1 MKVLIIT
8 DGKYG
13 DRAIKVVQKKFPTA
27 EILTIKEENPVM
39 FLDEVHLD
47 KESENTIDCADL
59 LILYVRHP
67 DVVFEISIR
76 QKPTIIPIHFG
87 EGFLNQIVATNPKV
101 VQPISMC
108 NALPKTGISE
118 IDYFFE
124 KFGSPIYKIKI
135 EYSESNQ
142 PIIKE
147 ANLVLESPCGATYN
161 TLEQIQGKM
170 ITPDVLNNFALSV
183 RQECREPM
191 SVVFKRE
198 FSETAG
204 STHLLKLL
212 DAIEEEEPSI
222 FEDNIALRDYVSKI
236 RGYVQ
241 KLEV

>member
-13 DRAIKVVQKKFPTA
+13 NRAIKVIQKKFPTA
-27 EILTIKEENPVM
+27 EILTIKEENPMM

-47 KESENTIDCADL
+47 KESENAIDCADL

-67 DVVFEISIR
+67 DVVFEISTR
-76 QKPTIIPIHFG
+76 QKPTIVPIHFG
-87 EGFLNQIVATNPKV
+87 EGFLNQIVATNPKA

-108 NALPKTGISE
+108 NSLPNTGISE

-135 EYSESNQ
+135 EYSENNQ

-147 ANLVLESPCGATYN
+147 ANLLLESPCGATYS
-161 TLEQIQGKM
+161 TLEQIRGKM
-170 ITPDVLNNFALSV
+170 ITPDTLNNIALSV

-204 STHLLKLL
+204 LTHLLKLL
-212 DAIEEEEPSI
+212 DAIEKEEASI
-222 FEDNIALRDYVSKI
+222 FEDNTTLREYASKM
-236 RGYVQ
+236 RGDVQ
-241 KLEV
+241 KLET